1 MENWIIGLILAAIVA
16 AVVVYLVRAKKKG
29 QTCVGCP
36 YCKQC
41 GDKGGHCSGK

>member
-36 YCKQC
+36 YGKQC
-41 GDKGGHCSGK
+41 GGHCDSTK

>member
-1 MENWIIGLILAAIVA
+1 MENWIIGLILVAIVV
-16 AVVVYLVRAKKKG
+16 AVVAYLVRAKKKG

-41 GDKGGHCSGK
+41 GGHCDSTK